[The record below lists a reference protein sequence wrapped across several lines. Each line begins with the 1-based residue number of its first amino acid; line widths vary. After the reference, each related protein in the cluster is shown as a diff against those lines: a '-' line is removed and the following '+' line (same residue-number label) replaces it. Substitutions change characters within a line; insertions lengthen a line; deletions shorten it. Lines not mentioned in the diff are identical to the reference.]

1 MIDDSAI
8 PQASALK
15 GSPVVA
21 VDVMGG
27 DYGPPVTVP
36 GALNAAREGGFSVL
50 LVGDDSVVRAEL
62 ARHDTAGA
70 QYDIVHAPE
79 VALMGEKPSDILRRK
94 KDASIQVAC
103 RLVKDGIAHGV
114 VSPGHS
120 GASVAC
126 GMFIMGRID
135 GVERPALMSVLPSE
149 KRPTVVLDVGANVD
163 SKPHHLFQFGLMA
176 DAYAKTTLERANPTI
191 GLLSIGEEEGKG
203 NILVKETYEI
213 FKMAQNVN
221 FVGNVEGRDMFIGDV
236 DIVVCDGFVGNVA
249 LKLAEGLA
257 GSLARLLRRE
267 LLHSTLAAKIGAFLA
282 KGALKRLA
290 KFVDYA
296 EYGGAPL
303 LGLRG
308 TLIVCHGS
316 SNSKAISNATK
327 MAAACVE
334 KKMKERLIAN
344 ISLNEELTRFGKA
357 TKSFS

>member
-1 MIDDSAI
+1 MTGNSAAPPPI
-8 PQASALK
+8 
-15 GSPVVA
+15 SPVIA

-27 DYGPPVTVP
+27 DYGPPVVVP
-36 GALNAAREGGFSVL
+36 GALSAAREGGFFVL
-50 LVGDDSVVRAEL
+50 LVGDESVLRAEL

-70 QYDIVHAPE
+70 QYDIAHASE
-79 VALMGEKPSDILRRK
+79 VALMDESPSDILRRK
-94 KDASIQVAC
+94 KDTSIQVAC

-126 GMFIMGRID
+126 GMFILGRID
-135 GVERPALMSVLPSE
+135 GVERPALMSLLPSE

-176 DAYAKTTLERANPTI
+176 DAYAKTILERKNPTI

-203 NILVKETYEI
+203 NILVKESYEI
-213 FKMAQNVN
+213 FKMAQNIN
-221 FVGNVEGRDMFIGDV
+221 FVGNVEGRDMFVGDV

-267 LLHSTLAAKIGAFLA
+267 LLHSTLAAKIGALLA

-303 LGLRG
+303 LGLQG
-308 TLIVCHGS
+308 VFIVCHGS
-316 SNSKAISNATK
+316 SNSKAISSATK

-334 KKMKERLIAN
+334 KNTNERLIAN
-344 ISLNEELTRFGKA
+344 ILLNEELTRFGKA
-357 TKSFS
+357 TKGFS

>member
-1 MIDDSAI
+1 MVGNSA
-8 PQASALK
+8 ASPAIAPA
-15 GSPVVA
+15 GPPVIA

-27 DYGPPVTVP
+27 DYGPPVVVP
-36 GALNAAREGGFSVL
+36 GALQAARAGGFTIL
-50 LVGDDSVVRAEL
+50 LVGEESTVRAEL
-62 ARHDTAGA
+62 ARHDVSGVA
-70 QYDIVHAPE
+70 YDVVHAPE

-126 GMFIMGRID
+126 GMFIMGRIN
-135 GVERPALMSVLPSE
+135 GVERPALMSLLPSE

-176 DAYAKTTLERANPTI
+176 DAYAKTILERDTPTI

-203 NILVKETYEI
+203 NILVKEAYDI

-221 FVGNVEGRDMFIGDV
+221 FVGNVEGRDMFTGDV

-267 LLHSTLAAKIGAFLA
+267 LLHSTPAAKVGALLA

-290 KFVDYA
+290 RFVDYA

-303 LGLRG
+303 LGLQG
-308 TLIVCHGS
+308 ILIVCHGN
-316 SNSKAISNATK
+316 SNIKAITSATK
-327 MAAACVE
+327 MAAAFVE
-334 KKMKERLIAN
+334 KNTNERLIAN
-344 ISLNEELTRFGKA
+344 ISVNEELTRFGKA
-357 TKSFS
+357 IKGFS